1 MDSRITESELVE
13 ELRRALENAG
23 PDDAMTTKEL
33 AVHLGISTGSV
44 RAQLPAMIASGQYE
58 VVRVM
63 RKRWDGIVN
72 RVSAIRRIA

>member
-33 AVHLGISTGSV
+33 ADTLGISAIAV
-44 RAQLPAMIASGQYE
+44 RAQLPAMLASGQYE
-58 VVRVM
+58 IVRVI
-63 RKRWDGIVN
+63 RKRWDGIVT
-72 RVSAIRRIA
+72 RVSAIRPA

>member
-33 AVHLGISTGSV
+33 AETLGISAEAI
-44 RAQLPAMIASGQYE
+44 RAQLPAMIRSGQYE
-58 VVRVM
+58 VVRVV
-63 RKRWDGIVN
+63 RKRWDGIVT
-72 RVSAIRRIA
+72 RVSAIRPA